1 MSKNLKIMEIM
12 YRTQKEECVREGEA
26 QYNGGKVD
34 MVYEMAHKI
43 LTPTDLVL
51 FKNFAE
57 HIDNIVD

>member
-12 YRTQKEECVREGEA
+12 YRTQREEWVRERKA

-34 MVYEMAHKI
+34 MVYEMAHEI
-43 LTPTDLVL
+43 LTPSDLVL